1 MIKNT
6 LRYNSGN
13 PESVKNS
20 KSSWKALQLMCPQL
34 PWICWGCSTSCFIS
48 DFVFQ
53 VISEKYCIG
62 KIYKELEKHI
72 YINITRTIVPVSLLR
87 NLLLPLFRTF
97 VETKNKNQI
106 FEEVG
111 DLVTSMLML
120 FDYSESRSTSK
131 VCWIQ

>member
-1 MIKNT
+1 M
-6 LRYNSGN
+6 
-13 PESVKNS
+13 
-20 KSSWKALQLMCPQL
+20 
-34 PWICWGCSTSCFIS
+34 
-48 DFVFQ
+48 
-53 VISEKYCIG
+53 
-62 KIYKELEKHI
+62 IYKELEKHI

-111 DLVTSMLML
+111 DLVTSMFLL

-131 VCWIQ
+131 VC